1 MLWQQRQLRGPVCW
15 GLSAWEAS
23 RSRRETR
30 WAKTLRVLSELA
42 QTSVSAPKNLLIRG
56 GTVFLGI
63 AIHPAGILVEVILN
77 VRLACPERESLA
89 TLIKYE
95 TGTGPM
101 TWHMPVQGRALLAEN
116 FTCRLRLDHVST
128 K

>member
-77 VRLACPERESLA
+77 VRLACPERESRHPYQL
-89 TLIKYE
+89 
-95 TGTGPM
+95 
-101 TWHMPVQGRALLAEN
+101 
-116 FTCRLRLDHVST
+116 
-128 K
+128 